1 MHAHPEDALTQM
13 GMGLMLASLAAK
25 RPQIGIQGLGCSG
38 KRRRRPCAFL
48 GCLTQII
55 MQIPGWSRP
64 PSLFAAVAH
73 PAMLCGRANAW
84 TNRFATHAPEVLT
97 VIKKLLLRQS
107 CSIAS
112 SS

>member
-1 MHAHPEDALTQM
+1 MHSWDASLRLLCRSLAGVDHRHCSLQSRTLQCSVA
-13 GMGLMLASLAAK
+13 GLML
-25 RPQIGIQGLGCSG
+25 R
-38 KRRRRPCAFL
+38 
-48 GCLTQII
+48 
-55 MQIPGWSRP
+55 
-64 PSLFAAVAH
+64 
-73 PAMLCGRANAW
+73 